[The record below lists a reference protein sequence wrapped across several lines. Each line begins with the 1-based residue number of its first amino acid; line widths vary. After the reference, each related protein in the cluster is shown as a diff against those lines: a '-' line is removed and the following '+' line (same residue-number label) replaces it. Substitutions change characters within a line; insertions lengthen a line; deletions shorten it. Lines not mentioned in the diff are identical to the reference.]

1 MMLGYPSTN
10 LYLRIAKYFLKLSF
24 LKIFLWNKYY
34 EIKLFI
40 NSERKK
46 KLADG
51 LTKFSNRNKKNN
63 SFENQ
68 VFFLIIKNTDL
79 RGGEVLS

>member
-1 MMLGYPSTN
+1 MDFKVFFKVIIIKTFYH
-10 LYLRIAKYFLKLSF
+10 LYFNDE
-24 LKIFLWNKYY
+24 KIQIYKFFLWNKYY

-51 LTKFSNRNKKNN
+51 LTKFSNRNKK
-63 SFENQ
+63 
-68 VFFLIIKNTDL
+68 K
-79 RGGEVLS
+79 